1 MASSESRENVP
12 ASLVIDPRKADALY
26 TPFPPFSVWAKSSVD
41 AVRFERYSGE
51 LEKLRDES
59 PDRLRRALEIV
70 KRAAALD
77 TGAIEGLYET
87 DRGFTFTIALQA
99 AHWEAAFAE
108 KGPKVRAL
116 FESQLNAYDYVLDFV
131 TQQVPIAEA
140 WIRKLQSE
148 VCGSQDTYQ
157 VWTEI
162 GPQEQALPKG
172 QYKHLPNHVIR
183 ADGEIHPYAP
193 VEMTPAE
200 MFRFCEE
207 LRGEAFLAAHPVL
220 QASYTHYA
228 LTVIH
233 PFADGNGRVARAL
246 ASVFTYR
253 SLRVPILILADTR
266 RDYLAALS
274 AADDSNYQSFVD
286 FLSERVLDAIR
297 LATESYRA
305 AESISVEA
313 SVSDIRQLYLT
324 KGGYTHAQV
333 DDAGYRYIELFNQEL
348 RNQLKAASAEGV
360 FRGNCNVSA
369 DSGYEPVRASH
380 RLPISQQGRRLFVG
394 LETDEPA
401 GANLSDSF
409 TLEVP
414 KDCGREDDLLIHNV
428 TTGETFEAR
437 ITEMVPV
444 PTAALQMRVSII
456 IERLLAGWLHR
467 LHQMAA
473 AALKTKGYS

>member
-1 MASSESRENVP
+1 MASSESRENAS

-26 TPFPPFSVWAKSSVD
+26 TPFPPFSVWAESSVD

-70 KRAAALD
+70 KRVAAVD

-108 KGPKVRAL
+108 KGAKVRAL
-116 FESQLNAYDYVLDFV
+116 FESQLTAYDYVLDFV

-140 WIRKLQSE
+140 WIRKLHSE
-148 VCGSQDTYQ
+148 VCASQDTYQ

-183 ADGEIHPYAP
+183 ADGEVHPHAP
-193 VEMTPAE
+193 VDMTPAE
-200 MFRFCEE
+200 MFRLCEE
-207 LRGEAFLAAHPVL
+207 LRSEAFLADHPVR

-253 SLRVPILILADTR
+253 SLHVPVLILADSR
-266 RDYLAALS
+266 RDYLAALG
-274 AADDSNYQSFVD
+274 AADDRNYQAFVD
-286 FLSERVLDAIR
+286 FLSERILDAIR
-297 LATESYRA
+297 LAMESYRA
-305 AESISVEA
+305 AESTPVEA
-313 SVSDIRQLYLT
+313 LVSDIKNLYLT

-333 DDAGYRYIELFNQEL
+333 DDAGYRYIELFAQEL
-348 RNQLKAASAEGV
+348 RNQLKAATADGV
-360 FRGNCNVSA
+360 FQGNCNISA
-369 DSGYEPVRASH
+369 ESGYEPVRASH
-380 RLPISQQGRRLFVG
+380 RLPISHQGRRLFVG
-394 LETDEPA
+394 LGTAEPA
-401 GANLSDSF
+401 AANLLDSF

-437 ITEMVPV
+437 ITEIVPV
-444 PTAALQMRVSII
+444 PTAAVQMRVSII
-456 IERLLAGWLHR
+456 VQRLLAAWLQR